1 MSKAIHVRGIQPTV
15 YEKVIWDITDT
26 AVINQLTNDEIRV
39 AWIEKMRGE
48 PDWPIEHNYLNIKV
62 VKLEENYTWISYIE
76 HRFGK
81 YFPRPAF
88 NYNNWSILES
98 YFLTR
103 RDGVINSKIKP
114 QSPMPEFNT
123 PLTYFDT
130 LEEAEAHMTEI
141 HYNEESMYQNSL
153 TRVAEKK
160 TWPETGRRFLMPQVE
175 L

>member
-1 MSKAIHVRGIQPTV
+1 MAKAEHVRGLAPTA

-26 AVINQLTNDEIRV
+26 AFITQLTNDEIKT

-76 HRFGK
+76 HKFGK
-81 YFPRPAF
+81 YWPRPAF
-88 NYNNWSILES
+88 YYNNWSILES
-98 YFLTR
+98 YFLTL

-114 QSPMPEFNT
+114 QTEMPEWESPM
-123 PLTYFDT
+123 TYFDT
-130 LEEAEAHMTEI
+130 LEEAEAYMTEK
-141 HYNEESMYQNSL
+141 YTNEEALYQKTL
-153 TRVAEKK
+153 LRTADKK
-160 TWPETGRRFLMPQVE
+160 TWPATGRRFLMPQKE